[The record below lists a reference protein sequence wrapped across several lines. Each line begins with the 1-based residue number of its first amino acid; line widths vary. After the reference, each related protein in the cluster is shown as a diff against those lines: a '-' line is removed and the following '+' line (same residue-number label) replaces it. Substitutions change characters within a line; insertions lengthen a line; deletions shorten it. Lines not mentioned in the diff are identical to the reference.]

1 MHAANKVRESGYT
14 DFDIYTPY
22 PIHGLDKAMGVKKVN
37 LTLYLICWS
46 NVWIK

>member
-22 PIHGLDKAMGVKKVN
+22 PIHGLDKAMGVKGQS
-37 LTLYLICWS
+37 YLISHLLEQCLD
-46 NVWIK
+46 